1 MSAAG
6 GRRQSGAS
14 GDVRLYRRLLAYAWP
29 YKWVFAIAIAGMAI
43 LATTSA
49 ALSWVM
55 KPLVDEGFV
64 ARDPAAIQIIPL
76 LIIGI
81 IAIRAFG
88 TILGQ
93 YGISWI
99 GRRVTF
105 DVRQAMFVHLMRLPS
120 GFYDVHPLGGLLSK
134 LIFDV
139 EQIAGAVTEA
149 VITLARDGLTVLAL
163 SLYMFYLNWKL
174 TLVFVVIA
182 PVSTLLIRAMN
193 RRFRQMGSQIQT
205 GMADISQVAQE
216 AIGGYRI
223 VKAFGAEQTEADAFR
238 RASEQV
244 RKYHLRKSATS
255 VIGISLLQ
263 LVAALALALMIY
275 FALLIQ
281 VTPGEFFSYISAVLL
296 MMAPTKNLAK
306 INEIVQTG
314 LAAAQSV
321 FGLLDEPPEI
331 DNGSIRREKVRG
343 RIEYRQVRFRYPATE
358 GEDALRDIS
367 FTIEPGQTLALVGT
381 SGSGKSTIAS
391 LLPRFYRAT
400 DGEILVDGINV
411 NDFSLADL
419 RAHIAVVGQD
429 TLLFNDTVGNNI
441 AYGHQGKIDEA
452 RLEEAVR
459 VAHVLEFVRSLPA
472 GLDTIVGEKGARLSG
487 GQRQRIAIAR
497 ALYKNAPIL
506 ILDEAT
512 SALDTESERYVQAAM
527 QQLLKNRTTLVIA
540 HRLSTVEHA
549 HRIIVLAQGRV
560 AESGTHEQLL
570 ARDGLYAGL
579 YRKQFVE
586 A

>member
-1 MSAAG
+1 MNPAAG
-6 GRRQSGAS
+6 RRESGAR
-14 GDVRLYRRLLAYAWP
+14 GDIRLYRRLLSYAWP
-29 YKWVFAIAIAGMAI
+29 YKWVFAVAILGMAI

-64 ARDPAAIQIIPL
+64 ARDPATIRLIPL

-81 IAIRAFG
+81 IAVRALG

-93 YGISWI
+93 YGMSWI

-105 DVRQAMFVHLMRLPS
+105 DLRQAMFVHLMRLPS

-134 LIFDV
+134 FVFDV

-149 VITLARDGLTVLAL
+149 IITLARDGLTVLAL
-163 SLYMFYLNWKL
+163 SLYMLYLNWRL
-174 TLVFVVIA
+174 TLVFLVIA
-182 PVSTLLIRAMN
+182 PLSTLLIRAMS
-193 RRFRQMGSQIQT
+193 RRFRATGSLIQA
-205 GMADISQVAQE
+205 GMADISQVTQE
-216 AIGGYRI
+216 AIGGHRV
-223 VKAFGAEQTEADAFR
+223 VKAFGAERTEADAFR

-244 RKYHLRKSATS
+244 RKHHLRRSATS

-281 VTPGEFFSYISAVLL
+281 ITPGEFFSYISAVLL
-296 MMAPTKNLAK
+296 MTAPTKSLAK

-314 LAAAQSV
+314 LVAAQSV
-321 FGLLDEPPEI
+321 FGFLDEAAEA
-331 DNGSIRREKVRG
+331 DTGRVELQRVRG
-343 RIEYRQVRFRYPATE
+343 RVEYRHVSFRYA
-358 GEDALRDIS
+358 DAAREALDDVS
-367 FTIEPGQTLALVGT
+367 FAIEPGQTVALVGT
-381 SGSGKSTIAS
+381 SGSGKTTIAS
-391 LLPRFYRAT
+391 LLPRFYRV
-400 DGEILVDGINV
+400 DNGEIRLDGV
-411 NDFSLADL
+411 NLNDISLANL
-419 RAHIAVVGQD
+419 RMHIALVGQE
-429 TLLFNDTVGNNI
+429 TLLFDDTIRRNI
-441 AYGHQGKIDEA
+441 AYGRDDRDIDDGRLQEA
-452 RLEEAVR
+452 ARAAYVI
-459 VAHVLEFVRSLPA
+459 EFAEKLPE
-472 GLDTIVGEKGARLSG
+472 GLDTRVGEKGMRLSG

-512 SALDTESERYVQAAM
+512 SALDTESERYVQAAI

-549 HRIIVLAQGRV
+549 HRIIVLSQGRIV
-560 AESGTHEQLL
+560 ENGTHDELL
-570 ARDGLYAGL
+570 ARNGFYAGL

-586 A
+586 T

>member
-1 MSAAG
+1 MKRTSRGHQASA
-6 GRRQSGAS
+6 RE
-14 GDVRLYRRLLAYAWP
+14 DLKLYRRLLGYAWP
-29 YKWVFAIAIAGMAI
+29 YKWVFAIAIVGMAI

-55 KPLVDEGFV
+55 KPLVDQGFV
-64 ARDPAAIQIIPL
+64 ARDPSAIQIIPL

-81 IAIRAFG
+81 IAVRALG

-93 YGISWI
+93 YGISWV

-105 DVRQAMFVHLMRLPS
+105 DLRLAMFGHLMRLPS

-149 VITLARDGLTVLAL
+149 IITLARDGLTVLAL

-193 RRFRQMGSQIQT
+193 RRFRETGSQIQT

-216 AIGGYRI
+216 TIGGYRI
-223 VKAFGAEQTEADAFR
+223 VKAFGAEQTEVDAFR

-244 RKYHLRKSATS
+244 RKYHLRKIATS
-255 VIGISLLQ
+255 VIGVSLLQ
-263 LVAALALALMIY
+263 LVAAVALALMIY

-314 LAAAQSV
+314 LAAAESV

-331 DNGSIRREKVRG
+331 DDGDVRRERVRG
-343 RIEYRQVRFRYPATE
+343 HVEYRHVSFRYPSTQ
-358 GEDALRDIS
+358 GDGALRDIS

-381 SGSGKSTIAS
+381 SGSGKTTIAS

-400 DGEILVDGINV
+400 EGKVLIDGINV
-411 NDFSLADL
+411 NDFSLANL

-429 TLLFNDTVGNNI
+429 TLLFNDTIANNI
-441 AYGHQGKIDEA
+441 AYGVHGKIDAA
-452 RLEEAVR
+452 RLEEAAR
-459 VAHVLEFVRSLPA
+459 IAHVLEFVSSLPA
-472 GLDTIVGEKGARLSG
+472 GLHTIVGEKGARLSG

-527 QQLLKNRTTLVIA
+527 QELLKNRTTLVIA

-549 HRIIVLAQGRV
+549 HRIVVLAQGRV
-560 AESGTHEQLL
+560 AESGTHAELL

-579 YRKQFVE
+579 YRKQFAE
-586 A
+586 T

>member
-1 MSAAG
+1 MKRTS
-6 GRRQSGAS
+6 GRPQATARE
-14 GDVRLYRRLLAYAWP
+14 DLKLYRRLLGYAWP
-29 YKWVFAIAIAGMAI
+29 YKWVFAIAIVGMAI

-64 ARDPAAIQIIPL
+64 ARDPSAIQVIPL
-76 LIIGI
+76 LIIAI
-81 IAIRAFG
+81 IAIRALG

-105 DVRQAMFVHLMRLPS
+105 DLRQAMFVHLMRLPS

-139 EQIAGAVTEA
+139 EQIAGAVTDA

-182 PVSTLLIRAMN
+182 PVSTLLIRVMN
-193 RRFRQMGSQIQT
+193 RRFRETGSQIQT

-223 VKAFGAEQTEADAFR
+223 VKAFGAEETETDAFR

-255 VIGISLLQ
+255 VIGVSLLQ
-263 LVAALALALMIY
+263 LVAAVALALMIY
-275 FALLIQ
+275 FALLIH

-314 LAAAQSV
+314 LVAAQSV
-321 FGLLDEPPEI
+321 FRLLDEPPEL
-331 DNGSIRREKVRG
+331 DNGGIRRDHVRG
-343 RIEYRQVRFRYPATE
+343 RIEYRHVSFRYPATE
-358 GEDALRDIS
+358 GQDALRDIS

-381 SGSGKSTIAS
+381 SGSGKSTIAG

-400 DGEILVDGINV
+400 EGEILVDGINV
-411 NDFSLADL
+411 NDFALSDL
-419 RAHIAVVGQD
+419 RSHIAVVGQD
-429 TLLFNDTVGNNI
+429 TLLFNDTIGNNI
-441 AYGHQGKIDEA
+441 AYGHHGKVDA
-452 RLEEAVR
+452 VRLEEAAR
-459 VAHVLEFVRSLPA
+459 VAHVLEFVRALPA

-549 HRIIVLAQGRV
+549 HRIVVLSQGRV
-560 AESGTHEQLL
+560 AESGTHAELL
-570 ARDGLYAGL
+570 ARGGLYAGL
-579 YRKQFVE
+579 YRKQFAE
-586 A
+586 T

>member
-1 MSAAG
+1 VKRTTSRHQATA
-6 GRRQSGAS
+6 RE
-14 GDVRLYRRLLAYAWP
+14 DLKLYRRLLGYAWP
-29 YKWVFAIAIAGMAI
+29 YKWVFAIAIVGMAI

-81 IAIRAFG
+81 IAVRALG

-105 DVRQAMFVHLMRLPS
+105 DLRQAMFVHLMRLPS
-120 GFYDVHPLGGLLSK
+120 GFYDLHPLGGMLSK

-149 VITLARDGLTVLAL
+149 IITLARDGLTVLAL

-182 PVSTLLIRAMN
+182 PVSTLLIRTMN
-193 RRFRQMGSQIQT
+193 RRFRETGSQIQT

-216 AIGGYRI
+216 AIGGQRI
-223 VKAFGAEQTEADAFR
+223 VKAFSAEQTEAEAFR

-244 RKYHLRKSATS
+244 RKYQLRKSATS

-263 LVAALALALMIY
+263 LVAAVALALMIY
-275 FALLIQ
+275 FALLIH

-314 LAAAQSV
+314 LAAAENV
-321 FGLLDEPPEI
+321 FKLLDEPPEI
-331 DNGSIRREKVRG
+331 DAGHVRRDRVRG
-343 RIEYRQVRFRYPATE
+343 LVEYRRVGFRYPATE
-358 GEDALRDIS
+358 AENALHDVS
-367 FTIEPGQTLALVGT
+367 FTIEPGQMLALVGT
-381 SGSGKSTIAS
+381 SGSGKSTIAG

-400 DGEILVDGINV
+400 EGEILIDGINI
-411 NDFSLADL
+411 NDFSLANL
-419 RAHIAVVGQD
+419 RAHVAVVGQD
-429 TLLFNDTVGNNI
+429 TLLFNDTIANNI
-441 AYGHQGKIDEA
+441 AYGFQGKIDEA
-452 RLEEAVR
+452 RLEEAAR
-459 VAHVLEFVRSLPA
+459 IAHVLEFVSSLPA

-549 HRIIVLAQGRV
+549 HRIVVLSQGRV
-560 AESGTHEQLL
+560 AESGTHAELL

-579 YRKQFVE
+579 YRKQFAE
-586 A
+586 T